1 LFLQTPLQQAGI
13 AFQQVDEEKGPESR
27 HQKKK
32 QPSLPEAEGT
42 GHKQQRSENKQS
54 RHRAS
59 CGSCFDA
66 VWFSHLYR
74 SHRVESRCT
83 LAYEGDSLV
92 TVQEMISVTPSMA
105 GVVTDE
111 TQQFAA
117 AVQGQATPAVTWSV
131 DGGTGGNAT
140 VGTID
145 GQGLYTAPSQIGSYT
160 VAANLSNLA
169 ENVKRHDRRVVGQFD
184 FHRIICNSR
193 NPEMID
199 PTAPIPRKNQ
209 IGFLPNPTHLYLA
222 ASFADLTAAGLR
234 KIYRKPARANPT
246 IAKSISRS
254 FTLVAL
260 RVLSG

>member
-1 LFLQTPLQQAGI
+1 
-13 AFQQVDEEKGPESR
+13 
-27 HQKKK
+27 
-32 QPSLPEAEGT
+32 
-42 GHKQQRSENKQS
+42 
-54 RHRAS
+54 
-59 CGSCFDA
+59 
-66 VWFSHLYR
+66 
-74 SHRVESRCT
+74 
-83 LAYEGDSLV
+83 
-92 TVQEMISVTPSMA
+92 MISVTPSMA

-117 AVQGQATPAVTWSV
+117 AVQGPATPAVTWSV

-160 VAANLSNLA
+160 VPANLSNLA